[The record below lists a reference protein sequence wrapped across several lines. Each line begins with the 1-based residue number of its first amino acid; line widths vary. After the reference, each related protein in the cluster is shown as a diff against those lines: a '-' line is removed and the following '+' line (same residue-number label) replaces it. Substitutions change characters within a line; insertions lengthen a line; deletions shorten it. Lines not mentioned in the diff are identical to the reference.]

1 MSEEQPSIEPLPH
14 QYGLGPTGK
23 GALAAAVAL
32 VSAAYPPAAVPL
44 AGVGAGLQALGE
56 KFNSLQQARTA
67 ELLAAAS
74 EESSQSLEDVVAAL
88 VERDDL
94 ALMAAEALDAAR
106 RSRLPGKAR
115 VLGRALGSILADDAL
130 IDLESVWIR
139 VLTAIEPPHVRIM
152 GLFLEHTGTMGTG
165 SKLWGKG
172 TIVKVSDIGEKLGLG
187 QAVLPLIQDLIR
199 SGCLMDPGASGM
211 TYELPDAYGQSLVAT
226 DVGAQLFARLS
237 VAGIDEGK

>member
-1 MSEEQPSIEPLPH
+1 MSEEQPAIEPLPH
-14 QYGLGPTGK
+14 QHGLGPTGK
-23 GALAAAVAL
+23 AALAAGVAL
-32 VSAAYPPAAVPL
+32 LSAAYPPAAVPL
-44 AGVGAGLQALGE
+44 AGIGAGLQALGE
-56 KFNSLQQARTA
+56 KFNSLQQTRTA

-74 EESSQSLEDVVAAL
+74 EESSQSLEDVVASLIA
-88 VERDDL
+88 RDDL
-94 ALMAAEALDAAR
+94 ALMAAEAIDAAR

-115 VLGRALGSILADDAL
+115 VLGQSLGSILADDSL

-172 TIVKVSDIGEKLGLG
+172 TTVKVSHIGEKLGLG

-199 SGCLMDPGASGM
+199 SGCLMDPGVNGM
-211 TYELPDAYGQSLVAT
+211 TSQTPNAYEQSLVAT

-237 VAGIDEGK
+237 VAGIEESK

>member
-1 MSEEQPSIEPLPH
+1 MIEDQPSIEPLPH
-14 QYGLGPTGK
+14 QYGLGPAGK
-23 GALAAAVAL
+23 GALAAGVAL
-32 VSAAYPPAAVPL
+32 LSAAYPPAAVPL
-44 AGVGAGLQALGE
+44 AGIGAGLQALGE
-56 KFNSLQQARTA
+56 KFNSLQQTRTA

-74 EESSQSLEDVVAAL
+74 EESSQSFEDVVAAL
-88 VERDDL
+88 IERDDL
-94 ALMAAEALDAAR
+94 ALIAAEATDAAR

-115 VLGRALGSILADDAL
+115 VLGQSLGSILADDSL

-199 SGCLMDPGASGM
+199 SGCLMDPGVNGM
-211 TYELPDAYGQSLVAT
+211 TYEMPDAYGQSLVAT
-226 DVGAQLFARLS
+226 DVGAQLFARLT
-237 VAGIDEGK
+237 VAGIEESN